1 MGTRGPIPKRS
12 EERRRTN
19 KPDDAEPV
27 TAPAGTEILWPEPDI
42 EWHDLAAD
50 WYASLAESGQAAFY
64 QQSDVMTARYVAEA
78 MSRNLLAGRFSAQLF
93 AAVMGG
99 MTELLT
105 TEGSRRRVRIELER
119 APVAKQ
125 APAGVTAIA
134 DYRRDLTG
142 G

>member
-19 KPDDAEPV
+19 KPTDAEPV
-27 TAPAGTEILWPEPDI
+27 TAPAGTEVLWPEPDI
-42 EWHDLAAD
+42 EWHDLASD
-50 WYASLAESGQAAFY
+50 WYMSLQDSGQSVFY
-64 QQSDVMTARYVAEA
+64 QQSDVMVARYLAEA
-78 MSRNLLAGRFSAQLF
+78 MSRNLGAARFSAQLF
-93 AAVMGG
+93 AAVMAG

-105 TEGSRRRVRIELER
+105 TEGSRRRVRVELER
-119 APVAKQ
+119 GPAAKQ
-125 APAGVTAIA
+125 TPAGVTAIA